1 MLEADLYCLYGVIWS
16 AVVALGSMSLFWWI
30 DVIPGWEWLAAI
42 VAIIWIGLGMSIVAG
57 MKVWM
62 GKPSFNT
69 GMCVR
74 FLHSYCAS
82 L

>member
-42 VAIIWIGLGMSIVAG
+42 VAIIWIGSGMSIVAG

-69 GMCVR
+69 GTCVR
-74 FLHSYCAS
+74 SS
-82 L
+82 D